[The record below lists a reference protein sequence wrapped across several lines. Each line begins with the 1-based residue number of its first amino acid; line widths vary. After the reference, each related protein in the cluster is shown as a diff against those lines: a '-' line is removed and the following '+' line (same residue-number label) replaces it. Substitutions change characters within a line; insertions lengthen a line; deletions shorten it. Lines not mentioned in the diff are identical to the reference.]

1 MLHDSAFNDLGLH
14 NPTGTG
20 ATGTGVEPEGLEQ
33 LTEAA
38 RQRQLHTPLL
48 LLLASHQ
55 PLTFIAGQML
65 YALAPLC
72 LLLGWEDVNGWAKL
86 LSAPDANRRITG
98 ALQRTQTQPPETH
111 LPPKPVT
118 NALSQPE

>member
-1 MLHDSAFNDLGLH
+1 MLHDSGFNNLGIH
-14 NPTGTG
+14 SPTP
-20 ATGTGVEPEGLEQ
+20 AVAEPEGFAR

-55 PLTFIAGQML
+55 PLTFITGQLL

-72 LLLGWEDVNGWAKL
+72 LLFGWEEVNGWAKL
-86 LSAPDANRRITG
+86 LSAPDANRRIAD
-98 ALQRTQTQPPETH
+98 ALQSTHPPDTH
-111 LPPKPVT
+111 FPTKPVSNESSPT
-118 NALSQPE
+118 E